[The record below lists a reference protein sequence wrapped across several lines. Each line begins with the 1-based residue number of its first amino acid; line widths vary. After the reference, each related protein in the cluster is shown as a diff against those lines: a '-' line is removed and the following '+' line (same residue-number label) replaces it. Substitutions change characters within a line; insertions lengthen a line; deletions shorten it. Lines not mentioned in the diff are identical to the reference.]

1 MIADR
6 ITILRQRCLDRKTI
20 LQPTLYP
27 ESMMVNDAE
36 SLKKSEELVSWQLRI
51 GLRTKNRLQNI
62 NFEIDEQELLIGRAK
77 FATYDES
84 SVRKAEEYLKQ
95 YPRPNGQTGHCE
107 LGFSLLMDVGITGI
121 IHKLQNKVLSA
132 DTPEKKE
139 TYNSFICALD
149 GLSEMIRNSAEVVD
163 SAIAFIADEGRKAE
177 LKEISESC
185 WHISEFA
192 PSSFREALQLNW
204 FAILGTTMADNAV
217 LVSPG
222 RLDRTLI
229 SFYQKDI
236 ENGVLDKAQAL
247 QLLECYYILI
257 NDLIPDGL
265 AIAIMVGGT
274 DKDGNGTT
282 NKLSYLCMEALR
294 KTKMVYP
301 TVGVCWN
308 KNTPEE
314 LTDLTVGLI
323 SKGYATPAFFG
334 DETIQKGLKHYG
346 TLPENSCYYINSTC
360 VEITPSGGSNVWV
373 ASPYFSTCK
382 ILLDEI
388 DAQAEKSINSFD
400 TFMKAYF
407 ERLGQKIKIGVAGGN
422 KARES
427 RRLYG
432 RKPLQ
437 SVFTKDCIERGR
449 DIDDGGARY
458 NWVECSFVGLAN
470 LADSLYVIKEEVFEK
485 KTTSFDELKKM
496 LDTNFEDSE
505 SRRIYFLED
514 YPKYGNGCKEV
525 DSLLNQVRNYIEEQ
539 CEKYKMLPDD
549 SHFIPGA
556 FCWIMHERLGSEC
569 GATPDGRCAG
579 FPFAD
584 GGGPAQGREKSGPT
598 SGIISTTAWDHS
610 SFIGGVAY
618 NMKFNKNLFNSPE
631 SREKLKS
638 LIITYLKM
646 GGFETQVNVVDYE
659 TLKKAVKNPEEYRD
673 LVVRIG
679 GYTDYFT
686 RLSTGMQKEVMLRT
700 EFGLKEL

>member
-1 MIADR
+1 MTTDR
-6 ITILRQRCLDRKTI
+6 ITILRERCLNRKI
-20 LQPTLYP
+20 ISQPNLYP
-27 ESMMVNDAE
+27 EAMMVYDAE
-36 SLKKSEELVSWQLRI
+36 SLKKSAELASWQSRI

-84 SVRKAEEYLKQ
+84 LVKEAEEYLKQ
-95 YPRPNGQTGHCE
+95 YPQPNGQTGHCE
-107 LGFSLLMDVGITGI
+107 LDFSLLMETGITGI
-121 IHKLQNKVLSA
+121 INKLQNKVLSA

-149 GLSEMIRNSAEVVD
+149 GLSEMIKNSAEVVD
-163 SAIAFIADEGRKAE
+163 SAIAACEDEVRKAE
-177 LKEISESC
+177 FTKISESC
-185 WHISEFA
+185 RHVSESA
-192 PSSFREALQLNW
+192 PSSFSEALQLSW
-204 FAILGTTMADNAV
+204 FAILGTAMADNAV
-217 LVSPG
+217 LISPG

-229 SFYQKDI
+229 PFYQKDI
-236 ENGVLDKAQAL
+236 ENGVLNKAQAL

-257 NDLIPDGL
+257 NELIPDGL
-265 AIAIMVGGT
+265 AISVMVGGT
-274 DKDGNGTT
+274 DEDGNDTT
-282 NKLSYLCMEALR
+282 NELSYLCMEALR

-346 TLPENSCYYINSTC
+346 TLPKDSCCYINSTC
-360 VEITPSGGSNVWV
+360 VEITPCGASNVWV

-388 DAQAEKSINSFD
+388 TSQAEAPNNSFD
-400 TFMKAYF
+400 SFMKAYF

-437 SVFTKDCIERGR
+437 SVFTKDCIARGQ

-485 KTTSFDELKKM
+485 KTTSFAELKTM
-496 LDTNFEDSE
+496 LDANFADSE
-505 SRRIYFLED
+505 SKRVRFLEN
-514 YPKYGNGCKEV
+514 YPKYGNACQNV
-525 DSLLNQVRNYIEEQ
+525 DSLLNQVRNYIEQQ

-579 FPFAD
+579 VPFAD

-618 NMKFNKNLFNSPE
+618 NMKFNKSLFSSPE
-631 SREKLKS
+631 SIDKLKS
-638 LIITYLKM
+638 LIVVYLKQ
-646 GGFETQVNVVDYE
+646 GGFETQINVVDHE
-659 TLKKAVKNPEEYRD
+659 TLKKAVENPEQYRD

-686 RLSTGMQKEVMLRT
+686 RLSIGMQKEVMLRT
-700 EFGLKEL
+700 EFGEI